1 MFTERPVIAERTERH
16 IPKDD
21 LLTPRDLAKAFQKEF
36 GMQQDNYEPHYKIP
50 GQTTRQIKIVL
61 AGTAG
66 LAVAFLLGVQAIH
79 MLSDKPARQ
88 HAPLASVTPPT
99 SVPLPAPHVSSE
111 LPDARLAAANI
122 AFSQP
127 QPIGKAPTPYSTPYV
142 APQPPTPPAPMQ
154 ADPKPLVTSATPAPA
169 QAPAPKKS
177 VAIAMNTVSPIMM
190 DTTPIQINEDDPAML
205 WNAGLNAESNG
216 NFVAAVRA
224 YERIQSLPSS
234 QWPAQLNTRLQLARK
249 ELKGDLN

>member
-1 MFTERPVIAERTERH
+1 
-16 IPKDD
+16 
-21 LLTPRDLAKAFQKEF
+21 
-36 GMQQDNYEPHYKIP
+36 
-50 GQTTRQIKIVL
+50 
-61 AGTAG
+61 
-66 LAVAFLLGVQAIH
+66 
-79 MLSDKPARQ
+79 
-88 HAPLASVTPPT
+88 
-99 SVPLPAPHVSSE
+99 
-111 LPDARLAAANI
+111 
-122 AFSQP
+122 
-127 QPIGKAPTPYSTPYV
+127 
-142 APQPPTPPAPMQ
+142 MQ